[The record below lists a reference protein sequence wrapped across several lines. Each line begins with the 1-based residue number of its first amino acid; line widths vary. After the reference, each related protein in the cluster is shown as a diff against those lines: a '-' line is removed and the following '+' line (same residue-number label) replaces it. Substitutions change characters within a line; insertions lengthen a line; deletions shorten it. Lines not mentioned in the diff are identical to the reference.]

1 MKKRMTCLL
10 LAGAMLAVC
19 SGCQT
24 TAPAPE
30 ASSTQTS
37 EAASPAPAA
46 TPVSGS
52 AAPSGLLGEL
62 PVLYDTA
69 LTPAVPA
76 FTVAEDFSNL
86 ANADFLEYWS
96 DEARQMLLQN
106 GFVVVNSNA
115 DEFYPLYESNR
126 YAYMPNFVT
135 VDAALHTYH
144 LYFLYLQRGTEEQHL
159 LPLLQELTAG
169 MLAESQAQAEAL
181 AGTDWEN
188 AARRNAAY
196 FGVAAA
202 LLDPSGTAAALLA
215 SSGGAAL
222 PAEAAEELALI
233 EAAADTAPSPVMNM
247 GLEQPVLQEDYT
259 QYIPRSYYTG
269 SEELTRYFK
278 AMMWYGRMA
287 FLQSDEDMTRSA
299 VLMNLALRDSGSREN
314 WQRIYDVTCFFA
326 GASDDANCS
335 DYLPLIE
342 AAYGES
348 AGPSSLP
355 GDDGAWQQL
364 QASLQELRPAAINS
378 IPIYEWE
385 DRDESTAGFRFMG
398 QRYTLDADIL
408 QNLVYRDVEESADGR
423 QRLLPDALDVPAAL
437 GSDTALDILHT
448 QGDTDYPNYD
458 AQMEEMRTRME
469 QADEAVWNASLY
481 AAWLNTLRPL
491 TEARGEGWPQYM
503 QSTAWQTKNLSS
515 FLGSW
520 TELKHD
526 TALYAKQSYAE
537 MGGGGI
543 EEADDRGWVETEPV
557 VFGRLSAL
565 AQATADGLDSL
576 GLLDDGARE
585 NLARLAEL
593 NRQLM
598 VIAEKELRNELP
610 SDEEFELIRSFGGQ
624 LEHFWFEAV
633 APEGEEYFTPQQQP
647 AALIADIATDPNG
660 SVLQTATN
668 VGTIYVIVN
677 VDGSPRLA
685 SGSVYTF
692 YQFTQPAEQRMT
704 DQDWWVQLGKMPDEN
719 GEFHWDNAPSPAA
732 WTGAYMPDD
741 LYGG

>member
-37 EAASPAPAA
+37 EAASPTPAA
-46 TPVSGS
+46 TPAPGS

-106 GFVVVNSNA
+106 GFVVVSSNA

-287 FLQSDEDMTRSA
+287 FLLSDEDMTRSA
-299 VLMNLALRDSGSREN
+299 VLMNLALRDSGAREN

-348 AGPSSLP
+348 AGPASLP

-633 APEGEEYFTPQQQP
+633 APAGEEYFTPQQQP
-647 AALIADIATDPNG
+647 AALTADIATDPNG

-719 GEFHWDNAPSPAA
+719 GEFHWDNAPAPAA
-732 WTGAYMPDD
+732 WTGAYMPAD

>member
-1 MKKRMTCLL
+1 
-10 LAGAMLAVC
+10 
-19 SGCQT
+19 
-24 TAPAPE
+24 
-30 ASSTQTS
+30 
-37 EAASPAPAA
+37 
-46 TPVSGS
+46 
-52 AAPSGLLGEL
+52 
-62 PVLYDTA
+62 
-69 LTPAVPA
+69 
-76 FTVAEDFSNL
+76 
-86 ANADFLEYWS
+86 
-96 DEARQMLLQN
+96 
-106 GFVVVNSNA
+106 
-115 DEFYPLYESNR
+115 
-126 YAYMPNFVT
+126 
-135 VDAALHTYH
+135 
-144 LYFLYLQRGTEEQHL
+144 
-159 LPLLQELTAG
+159 
-169 MLAESQAQAEAL
+169 
-181 AGTDWEN
+181 
-188 AARRNAAY
+188 
-196 FGVAAA
+196 
-202 LLDPSGTAAALLA
+202 
-215 SSGGAAL
+215 
-222 PAEAAEELALI
+222 
-233 EAAADTAPSPVMNM
+233 MNM

-299 VLMNLALRDSGSREN
+299 VLMNLALRDSGAREN

-348 AGPSSLP
+348 AGPASLP

-491 TEARGEGWPQYM
+491 TETRGEGWPQYM
-503 QSTAWQTKNLSS
+503 QSTTWQTKNLSS

-732 WTGAYMPDD
+732 WTGACMPAD